1 MTRRAEVRQRD
12 VDLLLDRAQACGLAV
27 EAVEITVDGSVRIL
41 TRRPA
46 PGVALN
52 DDGDWTDLAGA
63 PQDHR
68 RA

>member
-1 MTRRAEVRQRD
+1 MSRAVRSADIDR
-12 VDLLLDRAQACGLAV
+12 LISRAQASGLSI
-27 EAVEITVDGSVRIL
+27 EAVEITVDGHPRIL

-52 DDGDWTDLAGA
+52 DDTSWVDLAGET
-63 PQDHR
+63 QDHG

>member
-1 MTRRAEVRQRD
+1 VTRRAQVRQAD
-12 VDLLLDRAQACGLAV
+12 VDLLIGRAAACGLSI

-41 TRRPA
+41 TRRPP

-52 DDGDWTDLAGA
+52 DDVSWVDLAGNST
-63 PQDHR
+63 DHG